1 MKTVGY
7 LNYMKTYHPES
18 HHPFGY
24 STATAVVIASM
35 IGTGVFTTLGLE
47 AQELKTGFS
56 LMCLWLAGGLI
67 ALAGALSYG
76 ELAAAMPRSGG
87 EYHFLGK
94 IYHPVLGIVAGWI
107 SVTIGFA
114 APSALAAMAFSR
126 YASAFTD
133 APLVSFAV
141 LVLVGVT
148 AFHAFSV
155 NAGKRFHIVTTAAKV
170 LLIAGFCVTG
180 LLVVPAAHVTVAPS
194 VAGWHE
200 VFSPSFAFSLIYVS
214 YAYSGWNAATYII
227 SEVNEPQRVVPVALF
242 HGTLIVMVLYLLLN
256 LVFLCTVPPD
266 ELAGKLEIGALSA
279 QYIFGEYG
287 RLLASAMICVL
298 LLSTISAMVMA
309 GPRVLQVAGEDLPG
323 LQLLAARTRSGTPLR
338 AILLQLS
345 IAIAFVV
352 TDSFEGVLSYAGF
365 TLNLITILTVAG
377 VFVLRRSAPDMPRP
391 YRVWGYPLTPA
402 VFVLLN
408 SLILVF
414 VLQARPVAAC
424 TSLLT
429 VLLGALLAWLHIRRG
444 A

>member
-1 MKTVGY
+1 
-7 LNYMKTYHPES
+7 MKTYHSEFPL
-18 HHPFGY
+18 PFGY
-24 STATAVVIASM
+24 STASAVVIASM

-56 LMCLWLAGGLI
+56 LMFLWLIGGVL

-107 SVTIGFA
+107 SITIGFA

-126 YASAFTD
+126 YASVFADVPATG
-133 APLVSFAV
+133 LAV

-155 NAGKRFHIVTTAAKV
+155 NIGRSFHMLTTAAKV
-170 LLIAGFCVTG
+170 FLILGFCISG
-180 LLVVPAAHVTVAPS
+180 LLVVPASHATVTPS
-194 VAGWHE
+194 LPGWHE

-214 YAYSGWNAATYII
+214 YAYSGWNATTYII
-227 SEVNEPQRVVPVALF
+227 SEVHEPRRVVPRALF
-242 HGTLIVMVLYLLLN
+242 HGTLIVMMLYLLLN
-256 LVFLCTVPPD
+256 FVFLRTIPVQQ
-266 ELAGKLEIGALSA
+266 LAGKLEIGALSA
-279 QYIFGEYG
+279 QYIFGDEG

-309 GPRVLQVAGEDLPG
+309 APRVLQVAGEDLPG
-323 LQLLAARTRSGTPLR
+323 LRSLAIRARDGTPLR
-338 AILLQLS
+338 AILLQLLL
-345 IAIAFVV
+345 AIAFVV
-352 TDSFEGVLSYAGF
+352 TDSFEGVLSFAGF

-377 VFVLRRSAPDMPRP
+377 VFVLRYSAPDMPRP

-408 SLILVF
+408 SIVLVF
-414 VLQARPVAAC
+414 VLQERPLAAIS
-424 TSLLT
+424 SLLT
-429 VLLGALLAWLHIRRG
+429 VSVGVLLAWVHIRRK

>member
-1 MKTVGY
+1 
-7 LNYMKTYHPES
+7 MKTYDPELRL
-18 HHPFGY
+18 PFGY
-24 STATAVVIASM
+24 PTASAVVIASM

-56 LMCLWLAGGLI
+56 LILLWLVGGVI

-114 APSALAAMAFSR
+114 APSALAAMAFSQ
-126 YASAFTD
+126 YAGVFTD
-133 APLVSFAV
+133 VPLTSLAV
-141 LVLVGVT
+141 LVLVAVSV
-148 AFHAFSV
+148 FHAYSV
-155 NAGKRFHIVTTAAKV
+155 TIGRRFHIVTTAAKIV
-170 LLIAGFCVTG
+170 FILGFCVSG
-180 LLVVPAAHVTVAPS
+180 LLVVPASDAGVAPS
-194 VAGWHE
+194 IIGWRE
-200 VFSPSFAFSLIYVS
+200 VLSPSFAFSLIYVS

-227 SEVNEPQRVVPVALF
+227 SEVDVPQRAVPTALF
-242 HGTLIVMVLYLLLN
+242 HGTLIVVALYLLLN
-256 LVFLCTVPPD
+256 LVFLRTIPLE

-279 QYIFGEYG
+279 RYIFGDYG
-287 RLLASAMICVL
+287 RLLASGMICVL

-323 LQLLAARTRSGTPLR
+323 LRPLAVRTRGGTPLR

-345 IAIAFVV
+345 LAIGFVV
-352 TDSFEGVLSYAGF
+352 TDSFEGVLSFAGF
-365 TLNLITILTVAG
+365 TLVLITILTVAG
-377 VFVLRRSAPDMPRP
+377 VFVRRYTAPDMPRP

-402 VFVLLN
+402 VFVIVN
-408 SLILVF
+408 SLILAF
-414 VLQARPVAAC
+414 VLQARPVAAIS
-424 TSLLT
+424 SLLT
-429 VLLGALLAWLHIRRG
+429 ILTAALLAWLHIRRR

>member
-1 MKTVGY
+1 
-7 LNYMKTYHPES
+7 MKTYRPEF
-18 HHPFGY
+18 PLPYGY
-24 STATAVVIASM
+24 SAASAVVIASM

-56 LMCLWLAGGLI
+56 LMLLWLVGGVT

-107 SVTIGFA
+107 SITIGFA

-126 YASAFTD
+126 YASAFADVPTTS
-133 APLVSFAV
+133 LAV
-141 LVLVGVT
+141 LVLVVVS

-155 NAGKRFHIVTTAAKV
+155 NIGRRFHMLTTMAKI
-170 LLIAGFCVTG
+170 LLIMGFCISG
-180 LLVVPAAHVTVAPS
+180 LLVVPASHTTVAPS
-194 VAGWHE
+194 LPGWHE

-214 YAYSGWNAATYII
+214 YAYSGWNATTYII
-227 SEVNEPQRVVPVALF
+227 SEVHEPRRVVPRALF
-242 HGTLIVMVLYLLLN
+242 HGTLIVMMLYLLLN
-256 LVFLCTVPPD
+256 FVFLRTIPFQ
-266 ELAGKLEIGALSA
+266 ELTGKLEIGALSA
-279 QYIFGEYG
+279 QYIFGDYG

-309 GPRVLQVAGEDLPG
+309 APRVLQVAGEDLPG
-323 LQLLAARTRSGTPLR
+323 LRPLAIRARDGTPLR

-345 IAIAFVV
+345 LAIAFVV
-352 TDSFEGVLSYAGF
+352 TDSFEGVLSFAGF

-377 VFVLRRSAPDMPRP
+377 VFVLRHSDPDMPRP

-408 SLILVF
+408 SIILAF
-414 VLQARPVAAC
+414 VLQERPVAAIS
-424 TSLLT
+424 SLLM
-429 VLLGALLAWLHIRRG
+429 VLTGALLAWLQIRHRS
-444 A
+444 

>member
-1 MKTVGY
+1 MGIGR
-7 LNYMKTYHPES
+7 PES
-18 HHPFGY
+18 RHPFGY

-35 IGTGVFTTLGLE
+35 IGTGVFATLGLE
-47 AQELKTGFS
+47 AQELKTGFA
-56 LMCLWLAGGLI
+56 LMCLWFVGGLM

-87 EYHFLGK
+87 EYHFLGR

-114 APSALAAMAFSR
+114 APSALAAMAFGH

-133 APLVSFAV
+133 APLVGVAIS
-141 LVLVGVT
+141 VLVGVT

-155 NAGKRFHIVTTAAKV
+155 NIGKHFHILTTAVKV
-170 LLIAGFCVTG
+170 LLIAGFCLMG
-180 LLVVPAAHVTVAPS
+180 LLVEPAAQVAVTPS
-194 VAGWHE
+194 IPSWHE

-227 SEVNEPQRVVPVALF
+227 SEVTEPRRVVPLALF

-256 LVFLCTVPPD
+256 FVFLRTVPVN
-266 ELAGKLEIGALSA
+266 ELAGRLEIGALSA
-279 QYIFGEYG
+279 QYIFGESG

-323 LQLLAARTRSGTPLR
+323 LQPLAASTAGGTPLR
-338 AILLQLS
+338 AIMLQLS
-345 IAIAFVV
+345 LAVAFVV
-352 TDSFEGVLSYAGF
+352 TGSFEGVLSYAGF

-377 VFVLRRSAPDMPRP
+377 VFVLRHGSPDLSRP

-402 VFVLLN
+402 AYVLLS

-414 VLQARPVAAC
+414 VLRERPVAAWM
-424 TSLLT
+424 SLLT
-429 VLLGALLAWLHIRRG
+429 VLTGALLAWLHIRRG